1 MSQNEIT
8 NNGWD
13 LIAAASQK
21 ALNEQLAKIHPVTLK
36 KEIEMELLGSK
47 EKVNVNLVFN
57 GPELR
62 VRDGSGRQ
70 VDVLL
75 PVQGTVKVD
84 GGMKANIV
92 IPKDEKVTVTTE
104 LMQIENKLV
113 PHPDEKQ
120 TNYDLMIDFKSEA
133 AIVDMRLN
141 ISAPDL
147 AFLIE
152 TMKILIQRELH
163 GGKEYKVASFALSNE
178 VAKEYNSL
186 IPHTADFS
194 FVQDVKDPDRSNLLV
209 LMQSVSE
216 GKPDGG
222 ILFKKPLLA
231 SNQDFLV
238 LASNKLFLE
247 HFVAPPLIENLKKK
261 AKDSNSVPKTM
272 SIQQVGGP
280 GSELYQ
286 LYNKS
291 HINLNVDHEPWIET
305 VTAEIDTTMK
315 ALYFNLLVKVNAT
328 FLNIHGSAWDKSW
341 QQFQVNQ
348 AQQQITLT
356 QIKEEKGK
364 ETTMEWWKWL
374 LACLDWIVLLVAG
387 IIYAV
392 VENKI
397 TDLGGTFVQTAPL
410 VVQWPN
416 QKYVS
421 LKGMST
427 PSHVVLDLDVHFS

>member
-1 MSQNEIT
+1 MSQNEIA

-36 KEIEMELLGSK
+36 KQIEMELLGSK
-47 EKVNVNLVFN
+47 EKVDVDLVFN

-84 GGMKANIV
+84 GILKANIV
-92 IPKDEKVTVTTE
+92 IPKGEKVTVTTE

-120 TNYDLMIDFKSEA
+120 TNYDLMIDFKSEK
-133 AIVDMRLN
+133 AIVDMKLN
-141 ISAPDL
+141 IPTADL

-152 TMKILIQRELH
+152 TMKVLVQKELH

-178 VAKEYNSL
+178 KAKEYKSL

-194 FVQDVKDPDRSNLLV
+194 FVQDVKDPGRSNLLV

-231 SNQDFLV
+231 SNQDFMV

-247 HFVAPPLIENLKKK
+247 HFVLPPLIENLKKN
-261 AKDSNSVPKTM
+261 AKDGDSLPKTM
-272 SIQQVGGP
+272 LIKKVGGSD
-280 GSELYQ
+280 SELYQ

-291 HINLNVDHEPWIET
+291 NINLSFDHDPWIDT
-305 VTAEIDTTMK
+305 MTAEIDTTEK
-315 ALYFNLLVKVNAT
+315 ALYFNLLVKVDAT
-328 FLNIHGSAWDKSW
+328 FIHIHGSAWDKSW
-341 QQFQVNQ
+341 QQFQVDQ
-348 AQQQITLT
+348 AKQTVTLK
-356 QIKEEKGK
+356 QIKEDKGK
-364 ETTMEWWKWL
+364 DTSMEWWKWL
-374 LACLDWIVLLVAG
+374 LACLDWIVLLVVG